1 MKKGQIACLNSL
13 QANHAAVLIWC
24 SHLNNWYLH
33 FIFAKKKSTP
43 LINGFGQIH
52 QYPMIFASF
61 NWMKSIQCC
70 FVFDGCMAV
79 KIMVT
84 WFHMS
89 EKSSQF
95 SRFPCFLHV
104 PDFADFPGKP
114 GIIKITMINHLDFLR
129 VKANHPRY
137 WKYLW
142 FCVLIGQ

>member
-1 MKKGQIACLNSL
+1 MLSFKQ
-13 QANHAAVLIWC
+13 LIFTFYFC
-24 SHLNNWYLH
+24 K
-33 FIFAKKKSTP
+33 IKSTP

-89 EKSSQF
+89 EKFKPVFKISLFPACTRFCWF
-95 SRFPCFLHV
+95 SRKTWHHQNHHDQPSW
-104 PDFADFPGKP
+104 FAKGEGQPPKLL
-114 GIIKITMINHLDFLR
+114 GISVILCSHWS
-129 VKANHPRY
+129 VKFGIVRIQWTRA
-137 WKYLW
+137 
-142 FCVLIGQ
+142 C